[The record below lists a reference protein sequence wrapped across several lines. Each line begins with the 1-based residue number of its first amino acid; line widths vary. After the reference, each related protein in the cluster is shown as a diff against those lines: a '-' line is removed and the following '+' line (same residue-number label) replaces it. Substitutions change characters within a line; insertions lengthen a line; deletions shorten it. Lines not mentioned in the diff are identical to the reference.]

1 MQYALDMCA
10 TADPF
15 ERQDQLD
22 AAVVEARAW
31 LAWAGGAVVCLRCM
45 RCAQAIEW
53 QAARSPAEVMQQ
65 REEMIS
71 QIELANTVLWE
82 SGKCEHWFRNCD
94 PIIQK
99 VSEGVNGYL
108 LQELLTASHHCDVAA
123 VELFRTGRLVA
134 RVVCRVCKG
143 LCRDVLCRC
152 SHAGRTGTQRRG
164 CTRVR

>member
-1 MQYALDMCA
+1 LQYALDMCA

-31 LAWAGGAVVCLRCM
+31 LAWAGGAVVCL

-143 LCRDVLCRC
+143 LCRAVLCRC